1 MLTDEII
8 RDFEK
13 ITNKWK
19 KFSMTERDEIFSNAL
34 LIFHTH
40 NSTKEIEQPLY
51 WLVSTAKKIQ
61 FEVLRERKKQH
72 AVDEAARVTCVSKQ
86 RLSCNSSNSEAPRR
100 SKVLEKRFANIDTW
114 KKLTAH
120 HRELIIKVY
129 VENLSVSAAAREI
142 GIPRST
148 AKSWISR
155 DLARLRRDLALQNLV
170 S

>member
-1 MLTDEII
+1 MLTEEII
-8 RDFEK
+8 HNFKK
-13 ITNKWK
+13 IIDKRK
-19 KFSMTERDEIFSNAL
+19 KFSMTEQEEIFSNAL
-34 LIFHTH
+34 LKFHTH
-40 NSTKEIEQPLY
+40 NSKKEIERPLN

-61 FEVLRERKKQH
+61 FDVLRERKKQH
-72 AVDEAARVTCVSKQ
+72 EVDEAARITYASKQ
-86 RLSCNSSNSEAPRR
+86 RLSCNSSNSEAQRH
-100 SKVLEKRFANIDTW
+100 SKALEKRFANIETW

-155 DLARLRRDLALQNLV
+155 DFARLRRDLALQNLV